1 MVYRA
6 IGLMGDDLE
15 NGVELTFVEFQ
26 EQAGQWD
33 YEILQ
38 NETIAYTDGWRK
50 QLKNAGNLPLAGYHL
65 LHTDYGHYIAG
76 LLNQFI
82 DRNNLHYKTS
92 MIAFPGYTLLNQGKS
107 MQLGDVA
114 AVAAITQLPVIGDF
128 YSIDAALGG
137 SPPVTSKILAQKLSL
152 KEKDAGISITVLF
165 AFMAVLRWRQ
175 EYNVFASE
183 SGASKNSIGGGLW
196 TGQEA

>member
-15 NGVELTFVEFQ
+15 NGVEFTFVEFQ

-38 NETIAYTDGWRK
+38 NENIAYTDAWRE
-50 QLKNAGNLPLAGYHL
+50 QLKNAGNLTATGYHL

-82 DRNNLHYKTS
+82 DRHNLQYKVS
-92 MIAFPGYTLLNQGKS
+92 LIAFPGYTLFSQGKS
-107 MQLGDVA
+107 MQLGDAA
-114 AVAAITQLPVIGDF
+114 AVAAITQLPVISDF
-128 YSIDAALGG
+128 HSLDAALGG
-137 SPPVTSKILAQKLSL
+137 SRVSSNILIQKLSL
-152 KEKDAGISITVLF
+152 REKDAGLSSTVLF

-183 SGASKNSIGGGLW
+183 SGASKNSIGGALW